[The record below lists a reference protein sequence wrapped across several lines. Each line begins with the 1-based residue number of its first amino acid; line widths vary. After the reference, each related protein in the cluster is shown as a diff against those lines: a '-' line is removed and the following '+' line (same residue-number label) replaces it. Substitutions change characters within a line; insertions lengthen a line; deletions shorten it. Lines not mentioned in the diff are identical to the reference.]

1 MAGWSARAKL
11 VWTAVVGVGAAVLA
25 LLVLVPASR
34 EMPPPDSAGDWLIL
48 AVTTLTAVYL
58 GLRPLQ
64 VAPDRS
70 ITAASAPVIALAL
83 LFDARTAVIA
93 AGGTALVCHAI
104 RRAAWHVTA
113 FNVAQRVSA
122 TMLAAWMCDAGRSF
136 VPELP
141 FYVPC
146 TVAAASYF
154 LANTTAVSAISASRK
169 GRPWRTVWRAMMR
182 EQFVGEAALLAC
194 GVLFAIH
201 AHSSPLTLPMLI
213 PPLWLA
219 WRVLAGAAEN
229 RRLNGS
235 LKEALDQQKAFVAN
249 ASHELRTPIASLRA
263 QLEMLRGQVAQAPRE
278 ELTTKVDELAYETA
292 RIGALLSDLLALTR
306 ADAGLPLTRERVEL
320 EDVLLDAYRDLRP
333 LAGRV
338 NLSVHLEDE
347 HALTPVV
354 IGDHERLRQLLLNLG
369 ANALRFTPPEGSVEI
384 RCAVTGQRVCVHVR
398 DTGAGIAPEDQ
409 PRIFDRF
416 YRADPGRA
424 RDSQSGGAGLGLS
437 IAKSIA
443 EAHGGS
449 ISVHSEVG
457 KGSTFTVELPLAPPE
472 AVASLR
478 SAAQVL
484 TAGAR

>member
-1 MAGWSARAKL
+1 M
-11 VWTAVVGVGAAVLA
+11 A
-25 LLVLVPASR
+25 LLFVVPAAR
-34 EMPPPDSAGDWLIL
+34 ETTPPNSAGDWLIL

-64 VAPDRS
+64 VAPDRR

-83 LFDARTAVIA
+83 LFDARTAVLA
-93 AGGTALVCHAI
+93 AGGAALVCHAV

-113 FNVAQRVSA
+113 FNVAQRASA
-122 TMLAAWMCDAGRSF
+122 TAVAAWICGAGRF
-136 VPELP
+136 APELP
-141 FYVPC
+141 FFVPC
-146 TVAAASYF
+146 TVAAAAYF

-169 GRPWRTVWRAMMR
+169 GRPWATLWRAMMR

-201 AHSSPLTLPMLI
+201 AHSAPLTLPVFI

-229 RRLNGS
+229 RRLNAS

-278 ELTTKVDELAYETA
+278 ELTAKVDQLAYETA

-306 ADAGLPLTRERVEL
+306 ADAGLPLTRERVDL

-424 RDSQSGGAGLGLS
+424 RDS
-437 IAKSIA
+437 
-443 EAHGGS
+443 
-449 ISVHSEVG
+449 
-457 KGSTFTVELPLAPPE
+457 
-472 AVASLR
+472 
-478 SAAQVL
+478 
-484 TAGAR
+484 